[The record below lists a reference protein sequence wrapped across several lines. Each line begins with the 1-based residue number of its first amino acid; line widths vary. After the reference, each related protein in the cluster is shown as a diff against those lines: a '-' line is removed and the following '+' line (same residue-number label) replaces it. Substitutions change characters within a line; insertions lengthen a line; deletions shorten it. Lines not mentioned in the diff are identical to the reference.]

1 MFLYGVYMKDQIIAL
16 TQELVRRDSSNPPG
30 KEKGAADFIRTYL
43 GDLGVKTKTYEFKPN
58 RPNIVC
64 TLASK
69 QKKKRILITPHID
82 VVPAT
87 GRWRYPPFSGRLAG
101 GKIYGRGATDDKA
114 NVAVALYVIR
124 ELVRKKRKLNN
135 VDLVFAFTCDEE
147 TGSDY
152 GLRPLLGRLGD
163 IDYGL
168 VLDSNEF
175 NMIVAQK
182 GLLHL
187 RIDIFGKEAHG
198 AYPDRGMNA
207 IEQTTRILTEMRKG
221 RWLEG
226 KHPFLKKA
234 TLNVGRIEGG
244 DKVNIVAG
252 RCMCEVDIRYVPP
265 LKKDRII
272 SEIIKTIRRQ
282 TSRYKIAVLAH
293 QCPVEIKPGHFLV
306 RKMKK
311 VLKKKKIPARCKPSF
326 GATVLTFL
334 TDRGIDSFAFG
345 FGSSGC
351 AHSVNEYVK
360 VSNLV
365 KGVDV
370 LEGYLAELDGD
381 RDGQ

>member
-1 MFLYGVYMKDQIIAL
+1 MKDQIIAL

-30 KEKGAADFIRTYL
+30 KEKDVADFIRAYL
-43 GDLGVKTKTYEFKPN
+43 ARRGARTKTYEFKKD

-64 TLASK
+64 ELTSVRR
-69 QKKKRILITPHID
+69 KKKILITPHID
-82 VVPAT
+82 VVPAAGT
-87 GRWRYPPFSGRLAG
+87 WRYPPFSAKLSA

-114 NVAVALYVIR
+114 NVAVALYVIGQ
-124 ELVRKKRKLNN
+124 LVKRKKLENI
-135 VDLVFAFTCDEE
+135 DLVFAFTADEE

-152 GLRPLLGRLGD
+152 GLRPLLSRLRG

-175 NMIVAQK
+175 DMIVAQK

-187 RIDIFGKEAHG
+187 RVEILGKEAHG
-198 AYPDRGMNA
+198 AYPDRGVSA
-207 IEQTTRILTEMRKG
+207 VEQTVRVVEEILRSRCFEV
-221 RWLEG
+221 

-234 TLNVGRIEGG
+234 TLNVGRIAGG

-252 RCMCEVDIRYVPP
+252 RCMCELDIRYVPP
-265 LKKDRII
+265 MKKEKII
-272 SEIIKTIRRQ
+272 SEIEKIIRRQ
-282 TSRYKIAVLAH
+282 TRRYKITVLAH
-293 QCPVEIKPGHFLV
+293 QCPVEIETKHFLV
-306 RKMKK
+306 GQMKK
-311 VLKKKKIPARCKPSF
+311 VLKKKKIRARCKPSF

-351 AHSVNEYVK
+351 AHSINEYVK

-365 KGVDV
+365 KGADV
-370 LEGYLAELDGD
+370 LEEYLLRLDRYFD
-381 RDGQ
+381 EH